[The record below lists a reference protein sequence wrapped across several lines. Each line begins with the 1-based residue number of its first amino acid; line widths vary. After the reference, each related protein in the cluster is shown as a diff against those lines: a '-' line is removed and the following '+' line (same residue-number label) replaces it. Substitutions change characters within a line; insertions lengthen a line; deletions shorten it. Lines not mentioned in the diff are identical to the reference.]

1 MVKNP
6 TPSNRSSRVTILDVA
21 RAAGVSKSSV
31 SRLLDERLPRSN
43 SEVAQRVRRIAK
55 ELGYVRDISAAN
67 LRRGST
73 SMIGLIVPRLTDTVM
88 AMLYEALQRAAA
100 KSGKVVIVATTD
112 ETPEAERRAADG
124 LIGRGVEALVL
135 ATARNDDP
143 FIKELA
149 ERGVKYVLALRTD
162 GASLSSIG
170 NDELGGYLATRH
182 LIDLNH
188 RRIGVI
194 AGPSFASTACERTKG
209 FRKAMA
215 EAGLTVDESLIVPS
229 TFGIESGRDAAT
241 ELMSR
246 SEPPTAIFAVNDNI
260 AIGAF
265 AAIHS
270 LGLSVP
276 GDVSLVG
283 YNDIPIVSHLY
294 TPMTSVHVPFDQIA
308 SSALELLEAEEI
320 QPDERIRVAMPS
332 LMPRQSSISRA
343 SQKKSRDQIAE

>member
-1 MVKNP
+1 MAKNSRP
-6 TPSNRSSRVTILDVA
+6 TARSSRVTILDVA
-21 RAAGVSKSSV
+21 KAAGVSKSSV

-43 SEVAQRVRRIAK
+43 SEVAQRVRRVAK
-55 ELGYVRDISAAN
+55 ELGYVRDVSAAN

-73 SMIGLIVPRLTDTVM
+73 STIGLIVPRLTDTVM
-88 AMLYEALQRAAA
+88 ALLYEALQRAAA

-112 ETPEAERRAADG
+112 EAFEAERRAAES
-124 LIGRGVEALVL
+124 LIGKGVDALIL

-143 FIKELA
+143 FIDELA

-162 GASLSSIG
+162 GKSLSSIG

-188 RRIGVI
+188 SRIGLI
-194 AGPSFASTACERTKG
+194 AGPSYASTACERTKG

-215 EAGLTVDESLIVPS
+215 EAGLEVDEALVVES

-241 ELMSR
+241 KLISNP
-246 SEPPTAIFAVNDNI
+246 EPPTAIFAVNDNI
-260 AIGAF
+260 AVGAF

-308 SSALELLEAEEI
+308 SAALELIDTDDVPEDQRI
-320 QPDERIRVAMPS
+320 QIAMPS
-332 LMPRQSSISRA
+332 LIPRLSSSSIPSRSKS
-343 SQKKSRDQIAE
+343 SQ